1 MVLSC
6 PECGLPAPDAEA
18 LSPGATLTCKVC
30 GCTSAAEAFREA
42 VPLEQR
48 PARVATPPPGLSLV
62 ESQDGF
68 VLIRSTRSWAALW
81 IWAFLIVWS
90 IRLLARLHRLVAED
104 GLYSWSVFLFGLL
117 FVVSAVVLLHL
128 AFMTT
133 FGQIELTL
141 TREGLLR
148 LREGGLGIYTTR
160 TAAWS
165 DLISAESREF
175 ARFTPRYG
183 VRRSQACLLRLRPEK
198 EWCLETDGSREE
210 ADWIARY
217 LCERVHLSRP

>member
-1 MVLSC
+1 MAYI
-6 PECGLPAPDAEA
+6 G
-18 LSPGATLTCKVC
+18 
-30 GCTSAAEAFREA
+30 
-42 VPLEQR
+42 
-48 PARVATPPPGLSLV
+48 
-62 ESQDGF
+62 
-68 VLIRSTRSWAALW
+68 
-81 IWAFLIVWS
+81 
-90 IRLLARLHRLVAED
+90 
-104 GLYSWSVFLFGLL
+104 WSVFLFGLL

-133 FGQIELTL
+133 FGQIELAL

-198 EWCLETDGSREE
+198 EWRLETDGNREE
-210 ADWIARY
+210 AAWIARY
-217 LCERVHLSRP
+217 LCERIHLSRP